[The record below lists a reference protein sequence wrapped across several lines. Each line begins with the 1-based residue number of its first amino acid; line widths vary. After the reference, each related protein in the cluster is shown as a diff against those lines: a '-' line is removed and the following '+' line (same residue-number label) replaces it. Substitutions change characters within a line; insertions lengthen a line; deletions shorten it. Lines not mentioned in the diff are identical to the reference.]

1 MEDELITVE
10 EAAAIIGVSK
20 AQANRYCINGLLPS
34 VPGGKRGRGYAR
46 KVRRADAQTFQRP
59 KHGPKRHLLAVT
71 ALALGLLLL
80 PQAVLAQD
88 VIPPADPGDL
98 VGVIEWLASGIGVG
112 FVLSILATKSAWY
125 QQLASKVKFVV
136 MTCICGGLPV
146 LATALLQL
154 VPADVWVLLQPYWRA
169 FISGIFVLAGSQVY
183 YQTFVKGKTDGHAT
197 AKA

>member
-1 MEDELITVE
+1 MEDELISVE
-10 EAAAIIGVSK
+10 AAAAIIGVSK
-20 AQANRYCINGLLPS
+20 AQANRYCTSGLLPS
-34 VPGGKRGRGYAR
+34 VPEGKRGRGYCR
-46 KVRRADAQTFQRP
+46 RVRRADAQAFQRP
-59 KHGPKRHLLAVT
+59 KHGPKPKPVAIV

-88 VIPPADPGDL
+88 VIPPSDPGDL

-125 QQLASKVKFVV
+125 QQLASKAKFVV

-146 LATALLQL
+146 LATALLHL

-169 FISGIFVLAGSQVY
+169 FISGMFALAGSQVY
-183 YQTFVKGKTDGHAT
+183 YQTFVKGKADELVPQ
-197 AKA
+197 KA